1 MNQPYH
7 ASSPNQYLDTRV
19 TTASQAELPLLML
32 DGAVRFVRQARQ
44 FWDQATHQAEVDR
57 LLSRAADVVEELIR
71 GVSAAATE
79 ISKRLADEYSFAFRR
94 LVAAKFNRDSAAL
107 DEALELLA
115 YHRETWRLVCDNL
128 KPQPAARPDTPEAPP
143 AKFPP
148 PIVGGPISGGSI
160 SLEA

>member
-1 MNQPYH
+1 MNQPFR

-19 TTASQAELPLLML
+19 TTASQAELPLMML
-32 DGAVRFVRQARQ
+32 DGAVRFGRQARQ

-57 LLSRAADVVEELIR
+57 LLTRAADVVEELIR

-94 LVAAKFNRDSAAL
+94 LATAKVHRDVVAL

-115 YHRETWRLVCDNL
+115 YHRETWRLVCENL
-128 KPQPAARPDTPEAPP
+128 KPQPGTPPSSAAPAANFAPP
-143 AKFPP
+143 
-148 PIVGGPISGGSI
+148 IIGGPRAGGNI